1 MSCFNSKSEN
11 EASHFLFA
19 AIFIHKKRISF
30 GKTSLSKGCGQS
42 GCGLLLGRRSST
54 KVGVA
59 YYLRELMVVNK
70 IWSMSVDESTES
82 QTILPAKMGKP
93 QNVLIILQYLDYTL
107 ISSINIMYFVIS
119 LSILIFKSRTY
130 KSTS

>member
-1 MSCFNSKSEN
+1 
-11 EASHFLFA
+11 
-19 AIFIHKKRISF
+19 
-30 GKTSLSKGCGQS
+30 
-42 GCGLLLGRRSST
+42 
-54 KVGVA
+54 
-59 YYLRELMVVNK
+59 MVVNK